1 MGMVIYPTVH
11 VGFNNPHWNLF
22 FPSTQSSYFNTQQKC
37 LFCIIILKPTFFSKP
52 NICVLSWV
60 FFPANLVAPQ
70 TASLPPCNAWDSP
83 GISLRQIQI
92 PCGQAL
98 HDPGLFGGPR
108 LAWRIGG
115 KRHYHLGNSHIPT
128 LGKGQSMKT
137 IFKIVI
143 YENLYIVF
151 SLNQPTWVILSPT
164 PNNTLFFVKIPKN
177 VLMIV
182 GELPPYESL
191 GNPPKMIPSKWV
203 FVSPFKRGT
212 FETHWTAP
220 SSKWICTAN
229 LFSKFCQVW
238 HHNSALHATNIRYI
252 YIFLN

>member
-11 VGFNNPHWNLF
+11 GRVQQPIHEPCHIGIFSFRVHKAPI
-22 FPSTQSSYFNTQQKC
+22 STHKQKC
-37 LFCIIILKPTFFSKP
+37 LFCIIILKPNVLFKNLIHVCYLRFFS
-52 NICVLSWV
+52 
-60 FFPANLVAPQ
+60 ANLVAPQ
-70 TASLPPCNAWDSP
+70 TEWPLPSNGIPLGSP
-83 GISLRQIQI
+83 RRQIQI
-92 PCGQAL
+92 PSGQAL

-164 PNNTLFFVKIPKN
+164 PNNTLFFVKIPQKCSYDC
-177 VLMIV
+177 
-182 GELPPYESL
+182 GGTPPL
-191 GNPPKMIPSKWV
+191 WIPGKSTQND
-203 FVSPFKRGT
+203 PLQMG
-212 FETHWTAP
+212 
-220 SSKWICTAN
+220 
-229 LFSKFCQVW
+229 FCFP
-238 HHNSALHATNIRYI
+238 L
-252 YIFLN
+252 